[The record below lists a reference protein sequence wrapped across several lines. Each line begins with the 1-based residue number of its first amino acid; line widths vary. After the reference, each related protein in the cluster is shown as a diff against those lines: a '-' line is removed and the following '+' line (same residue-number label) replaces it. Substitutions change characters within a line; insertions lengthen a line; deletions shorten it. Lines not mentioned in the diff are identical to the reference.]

1 MKSFLALVLFFMS
14 FVFLTPPLFAQS
26 KDAGEQQLEAQ
37 RSKQGHRVKKKK
49 DFFKNKSP
57 LPSIKL
63 PKGWDGWFSSGPK
76 EKAKTKEK
84 SARPPL
90 PSKKQNL
97 RRVQKT
103 PKGFIYE
110 SQTYRK
116 SDIQLKRGKLQGLG
130 KPGFNLQTLTA
141 GQIVTLPL
149 PRLKPKGFDQQ
160 KQAQFSK
167 LTAQKATLKTAP
179 LNKESKEAGDKG
191 QDQLD
196 GKVSRAVVVVPP
208 PPSFWEPKEIKEAQL
223 VCQVL
228 MKGIDATVTPIK
240 PIRRGACG
248 TPAPLKV
255 KAVGEHRGPH
265 ALKINPGATLN
276 CQFTARLA
284 KWAQE
289 KLQPLAMK
297 HLNSP
302 VAMVHNVASYSCR
315 HRYNDNTRKLSEHAL
330 ANALDIA
337 GFTLKNGTTV
347 SVLKHWEEE
356 GDLGAFLKAVHAS
369 ACEDFV
375 VVLGPEANEAHKDH
389 FHFDV
394 GRYKVCE

>member
-1 MKSFLALVLFFMS
+1 MT
-14 FVFLTPPLFAQS
+14 FVFLSPPLFAQS

-49 DFFKNKSP
+49 DFFKSKSP

-63 PKGWDGWFSSGPK
+63 PKGWDGWFSAGSK

-97 RRVQKT
+97 RRVKKT

-116 SDIQLKRGKLQGLG
+116 SDIQPKRGKLQGLG
-130 KPGFNLQTLTA
+130 KPGFDLQALSA

-149 PRLKPKGFDQQ
+149 PRLKPKGFDLK
-160 KQAQFSK
+160 KQTQLSQVK
-167 LTAQKATLKTAP
+167 PEKATLKIAP
-179 LNKESKEAGDKG
+179 HNKKGNEKGGKG
-191 QDQLD
+191 QTPLD

-228 MKGIDATVTPIK
+228 MKDIDATVTPIK

-255 KAVGEHRGPH
+255 KAVGQHRGPH

-276 CQFTARLA
+276 CQITARLA
-284 KWAQE
+284 KWAHE

-389 FHFDV
+389 FHFDL